1 MIQLIKWVH
10 IRVLAWEKWVIMY
23 WLEKVYILDK
33 AIIIYGNMIRNDKIL
48 VLNNKFPNE
57 NGRKV
62 PCFCSVKLNKV
73 ELIREIKKLKQLYRG
88 VRISFR
94 YMFVRQNMLITS
106 IWPFP
111 STD

>member
-48 VLNNKFPNE
+48 V
-57 NGRKV
+57 
-62 PCFCSVKLNKV
+62 
-73 ELIREIKKLKQLYRG
+73 
-88 VRISFR
+88 
-94 YMFVRQNMLITS
+94 
-106 IWPFP
+106 
-111 STD
+111 